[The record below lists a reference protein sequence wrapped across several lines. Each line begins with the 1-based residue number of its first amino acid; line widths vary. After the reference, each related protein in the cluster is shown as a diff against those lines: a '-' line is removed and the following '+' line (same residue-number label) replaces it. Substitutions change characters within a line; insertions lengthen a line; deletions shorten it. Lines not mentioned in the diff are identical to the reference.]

1 MRPFDWAGLWKPELS
16 PLEIVCRAV
25 LVYLA
30 ALLLFRIVGR
40 KELARYS
47 PFDFLLILLVS
58 QALRQT
64 LVANDQSLTSGLL
77 SLGTLLGLDLL
88 FSWSSFRSRRVAAL
102 VQGRPR
108 KLVEEGR
115 PVDEEL
121 RHSRFTLEELQSRL
135 RRYGI
140 DRLEAVESAWL
151 ERDGNVTFVLRPGAR
166 PPREGPPL
174 PVSTAPM

>member
-1 MRPFDWAGLWKPELS
+1 MRPFDWGALWKPEIS
-16 PLEIVCRAV
+16 PLEIVFRAV
-25 LVYLA
+25 VIYAA
-30 ALLLFRIVGR
+30 ALALFRLAGR

-64 LVANDQSLTSGLL
+64 LVASDKSLTSGLL
-77 SLGTLLGLDLL
+77 SLATLLGLDLL

-108 KLVEEGR
+108 KLVEHGR
-115 PVDEEL
+115 PIDAAL
-121 RHSRFTLEELQSRL
+121 RRSRFTVDELQARL

-151 ERDGNVTFVLRPGAR
+151 ERDGNITFVLRLGAR
-166 PPREGPPL
+166 P
-174 PVSTAPM
+174 SQA

>member
-1 MRPFDWAGLWKPELS
+1 MTLDWTAMWKPELS
-16 PLEIVCRAV
+16 PLEIVLRAV
-25 LVYLA
+25 IVYLA
-30 ALLLFRIVGR
+30 ALSLFRVVGR

-64 LVANDQSLTSGLL
+64 LVASDKSLTSGLL
-77 SLGTLLGLDLL
+77 SLVTLLSLDLL
-88 FSWSSFRSRRVAAL
+88 FSWSSFRSRRIAAL

-108 KLVEEGR
+108 KLVEDGR
-115 PVDEEL
+115 PIDQEL
-121 RHSRFTLEELQSRL
+121 RHSRFTVDDLRARL

-151 ERDGNVTFVLRPGAR
+151 ERDGNVTFVLRFGTR
-166 PPREGPPL
+166 P
-174 PVSTAPM
+174 SQA